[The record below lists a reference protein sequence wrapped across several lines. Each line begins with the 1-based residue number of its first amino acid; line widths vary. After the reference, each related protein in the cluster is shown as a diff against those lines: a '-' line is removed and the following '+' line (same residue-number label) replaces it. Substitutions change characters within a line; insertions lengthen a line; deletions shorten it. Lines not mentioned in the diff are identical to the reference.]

1 MSEGQEE
8 VELVQIRGTKSGLAI
23 QLDDQAEW
31 DKVTERLKRILD
43 DQPTNHST
51 VSASLVMGKRYV
63 TDRETGRLCAWLK
76 NQYNLDIHDV
86 DKEVITLEEANAMI
100 EEQTFHQEIRMVRSG
115 QVLDVK
121 GHVLLIGDVNP
132 GGLIRATGNI
142 YILGYL
148 RGIAHAGASG
158 NEEAVVCAAFMEPR
172 QIRIATSIYRS
183 PDDEPEEDL
192 DAVNEKKEPVDTEPD
207 QGTLECAF
215 LNEDRQ
221 MTIERIQKLP
231 KHRVKVDMAFQYANG

>member
-8 VELVQIRGTKSGLAI
+8 VELVQIRGTKNGLAI

-31 DKVTERLKRILD
+31 EKVTERLRQILD
-43 DQPTNHST
+43 DQPTNHSM

-63 TDRETGRLCAWLK
+63 TDRETNRLCAWLK
-76 NQYNLDIHDV
+76 KQYKLDIRDV

-115 QVLDVK
+115 QVLDVN

-142 YILGYL
+142 YIMGYL

-183 PDDEPEEDL
+183 PDDKPDPDHETP
-192 DAVNEKKEPVDTEPD
+192 EPVDTEPD
-207 QGTLECAF
+207 QGTLECAY

-231 KHRVKVDMAFQYANG
+231 KHRVKVDTSFQFVNG

>member
-31 DKVTERLKRILD
+31 DKVTDRLRQILD
-43 DQPTNHST
+43 EQPTNHAT

-63 TDRETGRLCAWLK
+63 TDRETSRLLAWLK
-76 NQYNLDIHDV
+76 NQYKLDIHDV

-183 PDDEPEEDL
+183 PDNEPEPDPMHAKTEPL
-192 DAVNEKKEPVDTEPD
+192 DPEPD
-207 QGTLECAF
+207 QGTLECAY

-231 KHRVKVDMAFQYANG
+231 KHRVKVDTAFQFANG

>member
-8 VELVQIRGTKSGLAI
+8 VELVHIRGTKSGLAI

-31 DKVTERLKRILD
+31 SKVTDRLRRILD
-43 DQPTNHST
+43 DQPTNHSS
-51 VSASLVMGKRYV
+51 VSATLVVGKRYV
-63 TDRETGRLCAWLK
+63 TDREISRLRVWLR
-76 NQYNLDIHDV
+76 QDYNLEIQDV
-86 DKEVITLEEANAMI
+86 DKEVISLDEANAMI

-132 GGLIRATGNI
+132 GGMIRATGNI

-183 PDDEPEEDL
+183 PDDEAEPETL
-192 DAVNEKKEPVDTEPD
+192 STNAEPTETDPD
-207 QGTLECAF
+207 QGTLECAY
-215 LNEDRQ
+215 LDDHRQ

-231 KHRVKVDMAFQYANG
+231 KHRVKVETMFQFANG